1 MFGLFFPDKTV
12 TLSIVIDKL
21 SPRLSQLKIL
31 HKVFSTG
38 VAEVPPDTR
47 NVVRA
52 SHLLNTLYK
61 AILEYDSVGEAS
73 EQTVGKIIPS
83 LVEPHAGKFSN
94 LNFFMVME
102 YTSLCLPR
110 IEDKF
115 ASHNTLLF
123 SHMSSLN
130 LDKICF
136 MMRSA
141 AGCF

>member
-1 MFGLFFPDKTV
+1 MHVTFVHLFFSLPPIFFSPDKTV

-21 SPRLSQLKIL
+21 SPRLAQLKVL

-73 EQTVGKIIPS
+73 EQTVGKNHSS
-83 LVEPHAGKFSN
+83 LMKSHSRIFGKAVF
-94 LNFFMVME
+94 
-102 YTSLCLPR
+102 
-110 IEDKF
+110 
-115 ASHNTLLF
+115 TLLTEYIV
-123 SHMSSLN
+123 LQQLGTN
-130 LDKICF
+130 LVAKMNYCF
-136 MMRSA
+136 LMRLHSNYVQD
-141 AGCF
+141 

>member
-1 MFGLFFPDKTV
+1 MVFFLFSDKTV

-21 SPRLSQLKIL
+21 SPRLAQLKVL

-73 EQTVGKIIPS
+73 EQTVGEIIPS
-83 LVEPHAGKFSN
+83 F
-94 LNFFMVME
+94 
-102 YTSLCLPR
+102 
-110 IEDKF
+110 IEQ
-115 ASHNTLLF
+115 HTRTN
-123 SHMSSLN
+123 
-130 LDKICF
+130 
-136 MMRSA
+136 
-141 AGCF
+141 

>member
-1 MFGLFFPDKTV
+1 MGFFPDKTV

-21 SPRLSQLKIL
+21 SPRLAQLKVL

-73 EQTVGKIIPS
+73 EQTVGKILPS
-83 LVEPHAGKFSN
+83 LIEQHTRKFSN
-94 LNFFMVME
+94 LNFCVVME
-102 YTSLCLPR
+102 YTSLMLLR
-110 IEDKF
+110 IDDKF
-115 ASHNTLLF
+115 GSYNALLF
-123 SHMSSLN
+123 SDMSSLN
-130 LDKICF
+130 LDKIRF
-136 MMRSA
+136 MRRSA
-141 AGCF
+141 AVCF

>member
-1 MFGLFFPDKTV
+1 MYNQQRYSAREVLHERDTQIINTDKICISVACYFMHLGFFLLFPDKTV

-21 SPRLSQLKIL
+21 SPRLAQLKVL

-73 EQTVGKIIPS
+73 EQTVGEIIPS
-83 LVEPHAGKFSN
+83 L
-94 LNFFMVME
+94 
-102 YTSLCLPR
+102 
-110 IEDKF
+110 IEQHTK
-115 ASHNTLLF
+115 N
-123 SHMSSLN
+123 N
-130 LDKICF
+130 
-136 MMRSA
+136 
-141 AGCF
+141 